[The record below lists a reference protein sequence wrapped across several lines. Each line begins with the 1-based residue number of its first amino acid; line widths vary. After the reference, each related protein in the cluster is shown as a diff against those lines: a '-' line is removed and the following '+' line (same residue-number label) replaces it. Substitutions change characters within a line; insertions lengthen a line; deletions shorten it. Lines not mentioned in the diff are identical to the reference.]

1 MPTAFQRLPDFARLM
16 RLDRP
21 IGTLLLLWP
30 TLWSLWL
37 AAGGM
42 PDPGVLAIFMLGVA
56 LMRAAGCV
64 INDYA
69 DRHIDGAVTRTR
81 DRPLATGRV
90 TPREALWLF
99 VGLCLIAFLLVLL
112 TNRLTVLLSLGGAAL
127 AALYP
132 FAKRHT
138 HLPQFVLGAA
148 WAWSIPMA
156 FAAQAGTVPTAA
168 WSLYAGVVLWTVAF
182 DTYYAM
188 VDRDDDRKL
197 GVKST
202 AILFGTDDLLIIGA
216 LQVLALLAFALTG
229 SSFDRGPWYYLGL
242 GAMALGFFH
251 QHRLARQRDRDRDGC
266 FRAFLGNNRAG
277 ATLFLFMVLD
287 YHWPLHLG

>member
-1 MPTAFQRLPDFARLM
+1 MQTALQRMPDFARLM

-30 TLWSLWL
+30 TLWSLWF

-42 PDPGVLAIFMLGVA
+42 PDLDVLTIFVLGVA

-69 DRHIDGAVTRTR
+69 DRNIDGAVARTR
-81 DRPLATGRV
+81 DRPLATGRI
-90 TPREALWLF
+90 TPREALRLF
-99 VGLCLIAFLLVLL
+99 VGLCLMAFLLVLL

-156 FAAQAGTVPTAA
+156 FAAQTGTVPTAA

-188 VDRDDDRKL
+188 VDRDDDLKL

-216 LQVLALLAFALTG
+216 LQVLALLAFALAG
-229 SSFDRGPWYYLGL
+229 SSFGRGLWYYLGL
-242 GAMALGFFH
+242 GAMALWFFH
-251 QHRLARQRDRDRDGC
+251 QHRLARQRDRGGC

-277 ATLFLFMVLD
+277 ATLFLFMLLD
-287 YHWPLHLG
+287 YHWPLGPG

>member
-1 MPTAFQRLPDFARLM
+1 MPFARLPDFARLM

-37 AAGGM
+37 AAGGV
-42 PDPGVLAIFMLGVA
+42 PDRDVLVIFLLGVV

-69 DRHIDGAVTRTR
+69 DRHIDGAVARTR

-90 TPREALWLF
+90 TPREALAVF
-99 VGLCLIAFLLVLL
+99 AGLCLAAFGLVLL
-112 TNRLTVLLSLGGAAL
+112 TNRLTVLLSFGGAAL

-156 FAAQAGTVPTAA
+156 FAAQTGAVPAA
-168 WSLYAGVVLWTVAF
+168 VWPLYAGVVLWTVAF

-202 AILFGTDDLLIIGA
+202 AILFDRDDLLIIGI
-216 LQVLALLAFALTG
+216 LQGLALLAFALTG
-229 SSFDRGPWYYLGL
+229 HTFGRGLWYYLGL
-242 GAMALGFFH
+242 GAMALWFLY
-251 QHRLARQRDRDRDGC
+251 QHRLARERDRDGC
-266 FRAFLGNNRAG
+266 FRAFLANNRAG
-277 ATLFLFMVLD
+277 ATLFLFLLLD

>member
-1 MPTAFQRLPDFARLM
+1 MPIAFQRLPDFARLM
-16 RLDRP
+16 RFDRP

-30 TLWSLWL
+30 TLWSLWF

-42 PDPGVLAIFMLGVA
+42 PDLDVLVIFLLGVA

-69 DRHIDGAVTRTR
+69 DRHIDGAIARTVA
-81 DRPLATGRV
+81 RPMVTGRV
-90 TPREALWLF
+90 TPREALGLF
-99 VGLCLIAFLLVLL
+99 AGLCLVAFLLVLL
-112 TNRLTVLLSLGGAAL
+112 TNRLTLLLSFGGVAL

-132 FAKRHT
+132 FAKRYT

-156 FAAQAGTVPTAA
+156 FAAQTGAVPAAA
-168 WSLYAGVVLWTVAF
+168 WSLYAGVMLWTVAF

-188 VDRDDDRKL
+188 VDRDDDLKQ

-202 AILFGTDDLLIIGA
+202 AILFGADDLLIIGV
-216 LQVLALLAFALTG
+216 LQALALLAFALTG
-229 SSFDRGPWYYLGL
+229 SSFDRGLWYYLGL
-242 GAMALGFFH
+242 GVMALWFFH
-251 QHRLARQRDRDRDGC
+251 QHRLACQRDRDGC

-277 ATLFLFMVLD
+277 ATVFLFLLLD
-287 YHWPLHLG
+287 YHWPLRLG

>member
-251 QHRLARQRDRDRDGC
+251 QHRLARQRDRDGC

>member
-1 MPTAFQRLPDFARLM
+1 MPIAFQRLPDFARLM

-30 TLWSLWL
+30 TLWSLWF

-42 PDPGVLAIFMLGVA
+42 PDRDVLVIFVLGVA

-81 DRPLATGRV
+81 ERPLATGRV

-99 VGLCLIAFLLVLL
+99 AGLCLVAFLLVLL
-112 TNRLTVLLSLGGAAL
+112 TNRLTLLLSFGGAAL

-132 FAKRHT
+132 FAKRYT

-156 FAAQAGTVPTAA
+156 FAAQTGTVPRAA

-188 VDRDDDRKL
+188 VDRDDDLKQ

-202 AILFGTDDLLIIGA
+202 AILFGADDLLIIGA

-229 SSFDRGPWYYLGL
+229 SSFDRGLWYYLGL
-242 GAMALGFFH
+242 GVMALWFFH
-251 QHRLARQRDRDRDGC
+251 QHRLAFRRDRDGC

-277 ATLFLFMVLD
+277 ATLFLFMLLD

>member
-1 MPTAFQRLPDFARLM
+1 MPIAFQRLPDFARLM

-30 TLWSLWL
+30 TLWSLWF

-42 PDPGVLAIFMLGVA
+42 PDRDVLVIFVLGVA

-69 DRHIDGAVTRTR
+69 DRHIDGAIARTVE
-81 DRPLATGRV
+81 RPLATGRL

-99 VGLCLIAFLLVLL
+99 AGLCLVAFLLVLL
-112 TNRLTVLLSLGGAAL
+112 TNRLTLLLSFGGAAL

-132 FAKRHT
+132 FAKRYT

-156 FAAQAGTVPTAA
+156 FAAQTGAVPTAA

-188 VDRDDDRKL
+188 VDRDDDLKQ

-202 AILFGTDDLLIIGA
+202 AILFGADDLLIIGV
-216 LQVLALLAFALTG
+216 LQALALLAFALTG
-229 SSFDRGPWYYLGL
+229 SSFDRGLWYYLGL
-242 GAMALGFFH
+242 GVMALWFFH
-251 QHRLARQRDRDRDGC
+251 QHRLACQRDRDGC

-277 ATLFLFMVLD
+277 ATVFLFLLLD
-287 YHWPLHLG
+287 YHWPLRLG

>member
-1 MPTAFQRLPDFARLM
+1 MPFARLPDFARLM

-37 AAGGM
+37 AAGGV
-42 PDPGVLAIFMLGVA
+42 PDRDVLVIFLLGVV

-69 DRHIDGAVTRTR
+69 DRHIDGAVARTR

-90 TPREALWLF
+90 TPREALAVF
-99 VGLCLIAFLLVLL
+99 AGLCLAAFGLVLL
-112 TNRLTVLLSLGGAAL
+112 TNRLTVLLSFGGAAL

-156 FAAQAGTVPTAA
+156 FAAQTGAVPAA
-168 WSLYAGVVLWTVAF
+168 VWPLYAGVVLWTVAF

-202 AILFGTDDLLIIGA
+202 AILFDRDDLLIIGI
-216 LQVLALLAFALTG
+216 LQGLALLAFALTG
-229 SSFDRGPWYYLGL
+229 HTFARGLWYYLGL
-242 GAMALGFFH
+242 GALALWFLY
-251 QHRLARQRDRDRDGC
+251 QHRLARERDRDGC
-266 FRAFLGNNRAG
+266 FRAFLANNRAG
-277 ATLFLFMVLD
+277 ATLLVFLLLD

>member
-1 MPTAFQRLPDFARLM
+1 MPFARLPDFARLM

-30 TLWSLWL
+30 TLWSLWF
-37 AAGGM
+37 AAGGL
-42 PDPGVLAIFMLGVA
+42 PDRDVLVIFLLGVV

-69 DRHIDGAVTRTR
+69 DRGIDGAVARTR

-90 TPREALWLF
+90 APREALALF
-99 VGLCLIAFLLVLL
+99 AGLCLAAFVLVLL

-156 FAAQAGTVPTAA
+156 FAAQTGAVPAKV
-168 WSLYAGVVLWTVAF
+168 WPLYAGVVLWTVAF

-202 AILFGTDDLLIIGA
+202 AILFDRDDLLIIGV
-216 LQVLALLAFALTG
+216 LQALALLAFALTG
-229 SSFDRGPWYYLGL
+229 RAFERGLWYYLGL
-242 GAMALGFFH
+242 GAMALWFLY
-251 QHRLARQRDRDRDGC
+251 QHRLARERDRESC
-266 FRAFLGNNRAG
+266 FRAFLANNRTG
-277 ATLFLFMVLD
+277 ATLFLFLLLD
-287 YHWPLHLG
+287 YHWPLHSG

>member
-1 MPTAFQRLPDFARLM
+1 MLIAVQRLPDFARLM

-30 TLWSLWL
+30 TLWSLWF
-37 AAGGM
+37 AAGGL
-42 PDPGVLAIFMLGVA
+42 PDLDVLLIFVLGVT

-69 DRHIDGAVTRTR
+69 DRHIDGAVVRTR
-81 DRPLATGRV
+81 DRPLATGKV
-90 TPREALWLF
+90 APREALWLF
-99 VGLCLIAFLLVLL
+99 AGLCLVAFLLILL
-112 TNRLTVLLSLGGAAL
+112 TNRLTVLLSFGGAAL
-127 AALYP
+127 AVVYP

-148 WAWSIPMA
+148 WAWCIPMA
-156 FAAQAGTVPTAA
+156 FAAQTGAVPPAA

-202 AILFGTDDLLIIGA
+202 AILFGADDLLVIGA
-216 LQVLALLAFALTG
+216 LQALALFAFALSG
-229 SSFDRGPWYYLGL
+229 NSFGRGLWYYLGL
-242 GAMALGFFH
+242 GAMALWFFH
-251 QHRLARQRDRDRDGC
+251 QHHLARQRDRRGC

-277 ATLFLFMVLD
+277 ATLFLFILLD
-287 YHWPLHLG
+287 YHWPPGPG

>member
-1 MPTAFQRLPDFARLM
+1 MPIAFQRLPDFARLM

-30 TLWSLWL
+30 TLWSLWF

-42 PDPGVLAIFMLGVA
+42 PDRDVLVIFVLGVA

-81 DRPLATGRV
+81 ERPLATGRV

-99 VGLCLIAFLLVLL
+99 AGLCLVAFLLVLL
-112 TNRLTVLLSLGGAAL
+112 TNRLTLLLSFGGAAL

-132 FAKRHT
+132 FAKRYT

-156 FAAQAGTVPTAA
+156 FAAQTGTVPRAA

-188 VDRDDDRKL
+188 VDRDDDLKQ

-202 AILFGTDDLLIIGA
+202 AILFGADDLLIIGV

-229 SSFDRGPWYYLGL
+229 SSFDRGLWYYLGL
-242 GAMALGFFH
+242 GVMALWFFH
-251 QHRLARQRDRDRDGC
+251 QHRLAFQRDRDGC

-277 ATLFLFMVLD
+277 ATLFLFMLLD
-287 YHWPLHLG
+287 YHWPLRLG

>member
-1 MPTAFQRLPDFARLM
+1 MPTALQRLPDFARLM

-30 TLWSLWL
+30 TLWSLWF
-37 AAGGM
+37 AASGM
-42 PDPGVLAIFMLGVA
+42 PDLDVLTIFVLGVA

-156 FAAQAGTVPTAA
+156 FAAQTGTVPTAA

-202 AILFGTDDLLIIGA
+202 AILFGTDDLLIIGT

-229 SSFDRGPWYYLGL
+229 SSFDRGLWYYLGL

-251 QHRLARQRDRDRDGC
+251 QHRLARQRDRDGC

>member
-1 MPTAFQRLPDFARLM
+1 MPIAFQRLPDFARLM

-30 TLWSLWL
+30 TLWALWF
-37 AAGGM
+37 AADGM
-42 PDPGVLAIFMLGVA
+42 PDWDVLVIFVLGVA

-69 DRHIDGAVTRTR
+69 DRHIDGAIARTR
-81 DRPLATGRV
+81 ERPLATGRV

-99 VGLCLIAFLLVLL
+99 GGLCLVAFLLVLL
-112 TNRLTVLLSLGGAAL
+112 TNRLTLLLSFGGAAL

-132 FAKRHT
+132 FAKRYT

-156 FAAQAGTVPTAA
+156 FAAQTGAVPTAV

-188 VDRDDDRKL
+188 VDRDDDLKQ

-202 AILFGTDDLLIIGA
+202 AILFGADDLLIIGV
-216 LQVLALLAFALTG
+216 LQALALLAFALTG
-229 SSFDRGPWYYLGL
+229 SSFDRGLWYYLGL
-242 GAMALGFFH
+242 GVMALWFFH
-251 QHRLARQRDRDRDGC
+251 QHRLASQRDRDGC

-277 ATLFLFMVLD
+277 ATFFLFMLLD
-287 YHWPLHLG
+287 YHWPLRLG